1 MSDIFKAPS
10 GTPKKKPSNIMQY
23 PDFPALGKA
32 HSGMVKKN
40 SITIQPPSGK
50 SVR

>member
-1 MSDIFKAPS
+1 MSDIFKAPM

-23 PDFPALGKA
+23 PDFPQLGK
-32 HSGMVKKN
+32 SKSSMVTKN
-40 SITIQPPSGK
+40 AITIQPPTGK